1 MNNNESVIASSTNA
15 GLKNFIIGKM
25 WLNSVDGNRPG
36 AIKVSRD
43 LPTDIVL
50 KAGTTLFLTANKKRE
65 GMNDADFSVTVLL
78 PVETANKLIDA
89 ERVLVANRKETTPEV
104 A

>member
-1 MNNNESVIASSTNA
+1 MYNTNNSVIASATNA

-36 AIKVSRD
+36 AIKISRD

-50 KAGTTLFLTANKKRE
+50 KPGTTLFLTPNIKRQSK
-65 GMNDADFSVTVLL
+65 NDADFSVTVLL
-78 PVETANKLIDA
+78 NIEVANNLIEA
-89 ERVLVANRKETTPEV
+89 ERTLILNRKEYTAIV
-104 A
+104 

>member
-1 MNNNESVIASSTNA
+1 MNNQPVVASNSNA

-25 WLNSVDGNRPG
+25 WVNSQDGSRPG
-36 AIKVSRD
+36 AIRISRD

-50 KAGTTLFLTANKKRE
+50 KAGTTLFLSVNTKRE
-65 GMNDADFSVTVLL
+65 GKNDADFSVTVLL
-78 PVETANKLIDA
+78 PVAVADQLIEA
-89 ERVLVANRKETTPEV
+89 ERANVAARQSEV